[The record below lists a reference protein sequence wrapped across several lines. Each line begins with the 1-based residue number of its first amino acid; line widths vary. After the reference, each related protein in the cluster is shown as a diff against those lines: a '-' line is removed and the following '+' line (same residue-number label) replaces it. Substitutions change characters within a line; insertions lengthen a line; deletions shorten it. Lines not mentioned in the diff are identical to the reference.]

1 MGYPTYRKNR
11 GWHDAALRRIRWE
24 CLDHMIMFGEA
35 RTCAASLASV
45 PPIIMKRGFIDRWTR
60 IPRSIGR
67 LSVSA
72 LSHHSLLLGG
82 LHQSDFR
89 YARAILNSP

>member
-1 MGYPTYRKNR
+1 MMPGSRSDGKNR

-60 IPRSIGR
+60 FPVPSG
-67 LSVSA
+67 
-72 LSHHSLLLGG
+72 
-82 LHQSDFR
+82 D
-89 YARAILNSP
+89 